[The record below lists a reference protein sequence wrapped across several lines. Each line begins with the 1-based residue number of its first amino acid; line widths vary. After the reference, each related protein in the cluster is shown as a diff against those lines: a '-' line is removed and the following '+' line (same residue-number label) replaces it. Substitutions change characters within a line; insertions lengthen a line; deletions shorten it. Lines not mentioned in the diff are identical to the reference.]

1 MSDDGIHQRGKAI
14 EDQFFREKDRQLLE
28 KLRSEVSAAEQRQ
41 ALASVS
47 GVSDNKVLDTLQSH
61 GIQAETL
68 VCLSL
73 IPLISIAW
81 ADGRLELA
89 EREAVLAAAAESGV
103 TRGSASYELLSS
115 WLQTQPGPQLLATW
129 KSYVQAIR
137 EKLDST
143 ARMQM
148 KNTILNR
155 AQQVAQSAGG
165 LFGIGKVSSNER
177 QLLTELES
185 LF

>member
-41 ALASVS
+41 ALSNIS
-47 GVSDNKVLDTLQSH
+47 GVTDDAVLDTLQAH

-68 VCLSL
+68 LCLSL
-73 IPLISIAW
+73 IPLIAIAW

-89 EREAVLAAAAESGV
+89 ERDAVLAAAAESGV
-103 TRGSASYELLSS
+103 TRGSASFELLSS
-115 WLQTQPGPQLLATW
+115 WLHAQPGPDLLETW
-129 KSYVQAIR
+129 KSYVQSMR
-137 EKLDST
+137 GSLDST

-155 AQQVAQSAGG
+155 AQQVANSAGG
-165 LFGIGKVSSNER
+165 LFGFGKVSSNER
-177 QLLTELES
+177 HLLTELES